1 MKHVGARRGKN
12 LGFMDPTS
20 RRYVTK
26 VGLGEGQLRLFEG
39 AFVAAGPMAARWPET
54 TWAWR

>member
-1 MKHVGARRGKN
+1 MCLLQVYRIWDGGLKSIEARRSTSGQEF
-12 LGFMDPTS
+12 GVMDPTS

-39 AFVAAGPMAARWPET
+39 AL
-54 TWAWR
+54 